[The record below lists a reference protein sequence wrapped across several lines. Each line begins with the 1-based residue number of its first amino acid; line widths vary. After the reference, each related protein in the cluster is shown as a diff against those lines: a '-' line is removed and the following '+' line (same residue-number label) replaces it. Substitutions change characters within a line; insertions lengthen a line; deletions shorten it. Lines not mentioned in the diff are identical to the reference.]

1 MLFFIFLPS
10 VIYICM
16 SLPAVQK
23 IVEHDN
29 CLHTA
34 GHKNWRRSGR
44 LEPVSQRKKSH
55 FLVEA
60 KSSGNLKGEQRVHG
74 AAQLIGLMMDDTLM
88 TTTCDPALALALF
101 PCVCSGFV
109 QQRQPH
115 TTRAKL
121 QGLFSEQ
128 SAVTAQHCS
137 VCMRGFVVPFCL
149 FLDGEKMHISYCIYH
164 IIQRV

>member
-1 MLFFIFLPS
+1 
-10 VIYICM
+10 M

-88 TTTCDPALALALF
+88 TTTCDPALARSLSLRLLWL
-101 PCVCSGFV
+101 CVTAAAPHYKGKVTRFV
-109 QQRQPH
+109 F
-115 TTRAKL
+115 RAKRRHSAAL
-121 QGLFSEQ
+121 LCLYERLCRAFLPFLRWREDAYQLLHPSYNPEGLKTLKPHWKS
-128 SAVTAQHCS
+128 
-137 VCMRGFVVPFCL
+137 
-149 FLDGEKMHISYCIYH
+149 
-164 IIQRV
+164 